1 MRTTLALAA
10 AALLLA
16 AAPAFAGHG
25 QTPQTEF
32 SGPGSAG
39 TIQQQ
44 DMERSQAKS
53 NQAAQTPKSRTT
65 EQPASQ
71 LDPQRDPMD
80 PQMNPHY
87 LHSRH

>member
-10 AALLLA
+10 AAVLLA
-16 AAPAFAGHG
+16 SAPAFAGHG

-44 DMERSQAKS
+44 DMERSQPKTDQNA
-53 NQAAQTPKSRTT
+53 QAPKNGTVQ
-65 EQPASQ
+65 QPSQ
-71 LDPQRDPMD
+71 LDPQRDPQD

-87 LHSRH
+87 LHSMH